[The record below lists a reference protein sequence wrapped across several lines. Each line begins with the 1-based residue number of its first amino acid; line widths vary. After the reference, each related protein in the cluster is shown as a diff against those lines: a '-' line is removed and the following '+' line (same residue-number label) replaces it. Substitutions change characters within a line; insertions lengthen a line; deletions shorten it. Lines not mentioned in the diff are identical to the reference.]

1 MRLCLDQIFNHGQQ
15 SASQFGNGCVAD
27 ALNAAREAASKA
39 GRTLTVF
46 VGTTND
52 MPVETWGNFLS
63 ARVNSVVLDLDYASS
78 SSKKVQA

>member
-1 MRLCLDQIFNHGQQ
+1 MIILDNIDFLSSESEQY
-15 SASQFGNGCVAD
+15 AVAD
-27 ALNAAREAASKA
+27 ALNAAREAATKA

-52 MPVETWGNFLS
+52 MPVETWGNVLS
-63 ARVNSVVLDLDYASS
+63 ARVDSMVLDLDTVSA

>member
-1 MRLCLDQIFNHGQQ
+1 LDNIDFL
-15 SASQFGNGCVAD
+15 SSESERYAVAD
-27 ALNAAREAASKA
+27 AVNAAREAAAQA

-63 ARVNSVVLDLDYASS
+63 ARVASVVLDLDNVTT